1 MMPLSSLPSA
11 QYFAYFPTAV
21 APAPAAAAVVDSAFD
36 VAAALGVLALLAASA
51 NANHFVIVA

>member
-1 MMPLSSLPSA
+1 MMPLSM
-11 QYFAYFPTAV
+11 QYFAYLPTAV
-21 APAPAAAAVVDSAFD
+21 APAPVAAAVVDSAFD